1 MEQASQVGGMAMAAN
16 EKRMQAALK
25 LRMATYRAELGR
37 VDEAWEELSAASA
50 EIGSDPKLTVPC
62 EAAWSLLLALRGDRE
77 AAVRRTELVLQ
88 AFDERPRDYSMQL
101 DCLDL
106 MGRAMLAANEVEL
119 AQRYWERYLATPSPP
134 VAKPTG
140 HYHLGECRWRLND
153 PAGAELEFHRA
164 ATMGIDSQHARLAQA
179 RLREFLK
186 AAAKGNG

>member
-1 MEQASQVGGMAMAAN
+1 MAMAAN
-16 EKRMQAALK
+16 ERRMQAALK
-25 LRMATYRAELGR
+25 SRMATYRAELGR

-50 EIGSDPKLTVPC
+50 DIGSDPQLTVPC

-77 AAVRRTELVLQ
+77 ASVRRTELVLQ
-88 AFDERPRDYSMQL
+88 SFDERPRDYSMQL

-106 MGRAMLAANEVEL
+106 MGRAMLAADEVEL
-119 AQRYWERYLATPSPP
+119 AERYWDRYLAIPPPP
-134 VAKPTG
+134 VARPTG

-186 AAAKGNG
+186 ATVKGNG